1 MTYTFR
7 KISIFLV
14 HVLLLA
20 FLGCQNEA
28 SREQPAEAEDGPALF
43 TLLSPDQTNVDFQ
56 NTLTEA
62 LNTNILMYEY
72 FYNGGGVA
80 AGDLNGDGLIDL
92 YFTANMSD
100 NKLYINRGGLK
111 FEEVTAASGAGGRPG
126 PWKTGVTMVDVN
138 GDNRLDLYVCYSG
151 MLPDPKRANQLF
163 INEGNDTGGI
173 PRFSEKAAEYGLASE
188 AFSNQGYFFDYDRD
202 GDLDMLLLNH
212 NPKNLP
218 VLNVANTRQ
227 FLQQDD
233 PARGVRLFRQH
244 NGRFTDV
251 TQQAGISGSG
261 LTYGLGL
268 GITDVN
274 NDGWPD
280 FYISNDYAVPD
291 YLYMN
296 NQDGTFTDQL
306 GERLGHNSHFSM
318 GNDVGDVNNDGWPDI
333 VTLDM
338 LPEDNRRQ
346 KLLMAPDN
354 YAKYDLNVQSGFHHQ
369 IMRNMLQLNN
379 GAGAFSEIGQLAG
392 ISNTDWS
399 WAALL
404 ADYNNDGWK
413 DLYITN
419 GYFRDY
425 TNMDFI
431 KYMDDFV
438 QSKGRLVRDDVLE
451 IIENMPASDVINYIF
466 ANENGRRFA
475 NKTRAWGLEQVAN
488 SNGAAYADLD
498 NDGDLDLIV
507 NNINLPAFIYRNDA
521 PKDADHHYLQ
531 IKLQGAGQNTHGIGA
546 RVTIKSN
553 GQQQLLEQIPTRGYL
568 SSVSPILH
576 FGLGGI
582 SSIDTLIVRWPA
594 GNQQVLTNV
603 AADQFLTLKEQDAG
617 PAAGA
622 ERPVASLFREV
633 SSPISFQ
640 SPKSNINDFYRQP
653 LLICEYSF
661 PGPCLVKGD
670 LNGDGLEDVFA
681 GGASGQPAAV
691 FLQQPNQSFVRQ
703 ASPDFEADRE
713 HEDADAVLFDAN
725 GDGHDDI
732 YVASGGYHS
741 FGDRDPILQDRL
753 YLNDGRGGFSRSP
766 EALPEMFSSKGCVA
780 VNDVNGDGSPDL
792 FVGGRVVPGRYP
804 ETPAS
809 FLLINDGS
817 GRFTDQTES
826 MAPELKNMGMVTD
839 AVWVDLDLDQSHEL
853 IVAGEWMAIS
863 VFAVEDGRLANK
875 TALYFDRPYKGW
887 WNKIQIADFNG
898 DQKPD
903 LLIGNFGTNTQFQIT
918 EREPAELYFK
928 DFDNN
933 GAVDPIFC
941 FYIQGKSYPYVTRD
955 ELLNQL
961 SGLRS
966 RYTTFDRYADETITD
981 IFDERELRNAGHLEA
996 NRMETTLFLSG
1007 TDGKFSI
1014 GSLPLEAQYAPV
1026 HTITV
1031 LDYDGDGKKDVL
1043 LCGNNNHVKLRLG
1056 KMDANYGTL
1065 LRGDGRGRFAYV
1077 PQAKSGFRLRGDV
1090 RSVIQLGETLVFG
1103 INQEEVVAYRLRK

>member
-14 HVLLLA
+14 QVLLIA

-28 SREQPAEAEDGPALF
+28 SREQPAEADEGPALF

-80 AGDLNGDGLIDL
+80 TGDLNGDGLIDL

-100 NKLYINRGGLK
+100 NRLYINRGDLK
-111 FEEVTAASGAGGRPG
+111 FEEATAASGAGGRPG
-126 PWKTGVTMVDVN
+126 PWKTGVTMVDIN
-138 GDNRLDLYVCYSG
+138 GDNRLDLYLCYSG

-163 INEGNDTGGI
+163 INEGNDPNGI
-173 PRFSEKAAEYGLASE
+173 PRFSEKSAEYGLASE

-218 VLNVANTRQ
+218 VLNVASTKQ

-233 PARGVRLFRQH
+233 PARGVRLFRQN

-251 TQQAGISGSG
+251 TQQVGISGSG

-291 YLYMN
+291 YLYIN
-296 NQDGTFTDQL
+296 NQDGTFTNRL
-306 GERLGHNSHFSM
+306 GESLGHNSHFSM
-318 GNDVGDVNNDGWPDI
+318 GNDVADVNNDGWTDI

-451 IIENMPASDVINYIF
+451 IIENMPASDVVNYLF
-466 ANENGRRFA
+466 VNENGHRFA
-475 NKTRAWGLEQVAN
+475 NKTRAWGLNQVAN

-521 PKDADHHYLQ
+521 PKDADHHYLRV
-531 IKLQGAGQNTHGIGA
+531 KLQGAGKNTHGIGA

-553 GQQQLLEQIPTRGYL
+553 GQQQVLEQMPTRGYL
-568 SSVSPILH
+568 STVSPVLH

-594 GNQQVLTNV
+594 GKQQVLTDI
-603 AADQFLTLKEQDAG
+603 AADQLLPLKEEDAG
-617 PAAGA
+617 PAGAA

-633 SSPISFQ
+633 AAPISFQ
-640 SPKSNINDFYRQP
+640 NPKSNINDFYRQP

-681 GGASGQPAAV
+681 GGASGQAAVV
-691 FLQQPNQSFVRQ
+691 FLQQANQSFVQR
-703 ASPDFEADRE
+703 SSLDFEADRD
-713 HEDADAVLFDAN
+713 HEDADAVIFDAN
-725 GDGHDDI
+725 GDGHVDI

-753 YLNDGRGGFSRSP
+753 YLNDGQGNFARSP
-766 EALPEMFSSKGCVA
+766 EALPEMVSSKGCVA
-780 VNDVNGDGSPDL
+780 VHDVNGDGSPDL

-809 FLLINDGS
+809 FLLINDGN

-826 MAPELKNMGMVTD
+826 MAPELKNIGMVTD
-839 AVWVDLDLDQSHEL
+839 AVWIDLNQDQAPEL
-853 IVAGEWMAIS
+853 VVVGEWMPVS
-863 VFAVEDGRLANK
+863 VFAVENGRLANK
-875 TALYFDRPYKGW
+875 TDVYFDRPYKGW
-887 WNKIQIADFNG
+887 WNTIQTADFNG

-903 LLIGNFGTNTQFQIT
+903 LMIGNFGTNTQFRVSD
-918 EREPAELYFK
+918 REPAELYFK

-941 FYIQGKSYPYVTRD
+941 FYIQGDSYPYVTRD

-966 RYTTFDRYADETITD
+966 RYTTFESYADETITD
-981 IFDERELRNAGHLEA
+981 IFGERELRNAGRLDA

-1007 TDGKFSI
+1007 ADGKFSI
-1014 GSLPLEAQYAPV
+1014 GSLPVEAQYAPI

-1031 LDYDGDGKKDVL
+1031 LDYDGDGKEDVL

-1065 LRGDGRGRFAYV
+1065 LRGDGRGGFAYI

-1103 INQEEVVAYRLRK
+1103 INQEEVVAYRLWE